1 MTGPANKTDFT
12 AKRFGVY
19 ILGAG
24 FSRPAGLPL
33 ANELW
38 PEIRRRAE
46 VTTGRAGQHFKEDL
60 QDYIDYKRACDGE
73 VLSPE
78 NVQFEEFL
86 AFLDVEHY
94 LGLRGPDTCSS
105 DGNETQILVKT
116 LIGEILTERTPQK
129 EQIPDLYLE
138 FTRLLK
144 PQDIVLTFNYDVLL
158 ERALDAAGVA
168 YRLFPSRLKEVRS
181 GGAVVDG
188 SREEVIVLKMHGSVD
203 WFDRTQYD
211 KLEGERLKSGLR
223 PGHAHPVFSKIQE
236 LDVKQLTDGP
246 RFPDDPLRNIYRVTD
261 TAKLYKDFPLF
272 LATPILLNPSPLK
285 LIYSSIF
292 QDFWDGLGQTG
303 TLNFGM
309 AIIGFSMPAQDEY
322 LRQVIYRLVTNYQG
336 KYWEDGALEHRK
348 TPLVMIDFRTTE
360 KSQRELLDR
369 FRFINRNKA
378 ETHWDG
384 LNEAA
389 LATLQTYA

>member
-94 LGLRGPDTCSS
+94 LGLRGPDTWSS

-129 EQIPDLYLE
+129 EQIPDLHLE
-138 FTRLLK
+138 FARLLK

-181 GGAVVDG
+181 GGAVVDD